1 MEHFVIELFNNMSL
15 LTAILIGVGILL
27 CVVEIFVPKIG
38 VTGILG
44 FSLVIFGFTS
54 YYIDGYKI
62 KHIITL
68 LSIIAFVIAIFIMIE
83 LVLESKG
90 IIKNPH
96 RRKFRTIS
104 IQQSFN
110 SLIGKVGKA
119 YTNIDMGGTIDVDGK
134 LYYALS
140 DTFITQGSEVSVV
153 AVDGNSLVVVKK

>member
-1 MEHFVIELFNNMSL
+1 
-15 LTAILIGVGILL
+15 
-27 CVVEIFVPKIG
+27 
-38 VTGILG
+38 
-44 FSLVIFGFTS
+44 
-54 YYIDGYKI
+54 
-62 KHIITL
+62 
-68 LSIIAFVIAIFIMIE
+68 MIE

-104 IQQSFN
+104 IQQSLN